1 MFGSEKGQCIHT
13 QTETH
18 TAMLRRGFTNVFS
31 EKSFARNEQF
41 NIACK
46 HLRITQDVQLIYSSL
61 HWLSKKNGY
70 SWASQSFLADEI
82 GRSIRTVKNHIS
94 KLKTLGLIEVVRRG
108 HGQTAL
114 YYPLPV
120 NQLAE
125 HIIEAYEECL
135 NGDDDHYQPPED
147 DNQVKGKPRTIV
159 KGKAHTSSRVIS
171 APPLYSRL
179 TTRVI
184 TPKSPMKNCENTQ
197 KDDATASLQI
207 EDSFQALWTAWP
219 IQQAKKQAY
228 RAFKRLHK
236 RGALPSVETLLGLIK
251 GLQLHDKAWING
263 KVTFLH
269 RWLRGERWNDEA
281 STVKGSDTASSVEER
296 RRDSQR
302 QLKSKLEVEL
312 SNDDHS
318 IMSQY
323 MALSVAIL
331 TQQHKDFDRITTK
344 VIEGVGGLQELF
356 QHGME
361 LLPSVDFTKQYKA
374 LQSV

>member
-1 MFGSEKGQCIHT
+1 MISHLY
-13 QTETH
+13 TETH

-46 HLRITQDVQLIYSSL
+46 HLRITQDVQIIYSSITY
-61 HWLSKKNGY
+61 LSKKNGY
-70 SWASQSFLADEI
+70 SWASQSFLANEI

-94 KLKTLGLIEVVRRG
+94 KLKTLGLIEVARRG

-120 NQLAE
+120 DQLAE
-125 HIIEAYEECL
+125 HIIDAYERCSVV
-135 NGDDDHYQPPED
+135 DDDQE
-147 DNQVKGKPRTIV
+147 VKGKLRTIV
-159 KGKAHTSSRVIS
+159 KGKVHTSSRVIS
-171 APPLYSRL
+171 APPLYNRL
-179 TTRVI
+179 TTRV
-184 TPKSPMKNCENTQ
+184 TPPKSPKGNSKNTQ
-197 KDDATASLQI
+197 RDDATPLPQI
-207 EDSFQALWTAWP
+207 EEAFQALWEAWP

-228 RAFKRLHK
+228 KAFKRLHK
-236 RGALPSVETLLGLIK
+236 RGVLPSLETLLKLIK

-281 STVKGSDTASSVEER
+281 STVKGSNTASSIEKR
-296 RRDSQR
+296 RRDSQQ
-302 QLKSKLEVEL
+302 QLKNKLEVEL
-312 SNDDHS
+312 PHDDHS

-323 MALSVAIL
+323 MALSVAVL
-331 TQQHKDFDRITTK
+331 TQKHKDFDRITTK
-344 VIEGVGGLQELF
+344 VIEAVGGLQELF
-356 QHGME
+356 KHGME
-361 LLPSVDFTKQYKA
+361 LLPSVEFTKQYKA